1 MNKKLI
7 AVLIVL
13 AVLLAAA
20 IGVVVYLESSTPEET
35 KPGVQDETVITT
47 APEESSV
54 EPSEEE
60 IETTEE
66 TVGISLPTEDPDDVT
81 PEETFGEEDEV
92 PPVTV
97 DPDVPATTEDPDANE
112 TPEDTFPG

>member
-7 AVLIVL
+7 ALLIVL

-20 IGVVVYLESSTPEET
+20 IGVVVYLESDSPEQTTPGTEDDS
-35 KPGVQDETVITT
+35 VVTT
-47 APEESSV
+47 APEDPTDEV
-54 EPSEEE
+54 

-66 TVGISLPTEDPDDVT
+66 TVGISLPTEDPNEVS

-112 TPEDTFPG
+112 TPEDIFPTE